1 MTEKRPCKVVGTYL
15 GFEDHGLFLVQV
27 DVDFGTSRQSFQA
40 AYSPHVQ
47 HAEAKHLFDAITGVL
62 RAFNV
67 DRWEKLPGRSAFAL
81 IEDYL
86 IEGFE
91 GFLFDGGAVY
101 KRNV

>member
-1 MTEKRPCKVVGTYL
+1 MTEKRPCKVVSTYL
-15 GFEDHGLFLVQV
+15 GFEDHGLVLVQV

-40 AYSPHVQ
+40 SYSPHVR
-47 HAEAKHLFDAITGVL
+47 HNEAKNLFDAITGIF

-81 IEDYL
+81 IEDDH
-86 IEGFE
+86 IAGFE